1 MAGRI
6 WVDGVEGAGLPGDD
20 PGFTRGW
27 NAFET
32 FRTYGSVPFRL
43 TEHLDRLDASCGQM
57 ELPPQRAEV
66 EAEIRS
72 FLFDDAVYRVT
83 LTGGGRRVLHIFG
96 VDASR
101 IGAPVTSAMFPFS
114 PAGSLPGTVK
124 HGSRAAW
131 MLAARQLGV
140 TEVLFVDDGRILEAN
155 RSNVFAV
162 IGGELWTPPLD
173 GRQLA
178 GITRQA
184 MIEAADQAGL
194 SLREEPLVS
203 DAPFEELYLSS
214 TLKELAPVVLLN
226 GQPGPGAGPVGAAL
240 LRAFRVLVA
249 KETGNIFSGAL
260 FRDVDASQF

>member
-32 FRTYGSVPFRL
+32 FRTYGYEPFRL
-43 TEHLDRLDASCGQM
+43 KEHLDRLDASCDQM
-57 ELPPQRAEV
+57 ELPGQRAQV
-66 EAEIRS
+66 EAEIQS
-72 FLFDDAVYRVT
+72 HMFEDSVYRVT
-83 LTGGGRRVLHIFG
+83 LTGGGRRVLHIFD
-96 VDASR
+96 VDVAR
-101 IGAPVTSAMFPFS
+101 IGAPVTSAMFPFL
-114 PAGSLPGTVK
+114 PVGSLPGTVK

-140 TEVLFVDDGRILEAN
+140 TEVLFVDEGRILEAN

-162 IGGELWTPPLD
+162 INGELWTPPLD

-178 GITRQA
+178 GITREA
-184 MIEAADQAGL
+184 MIEAAARARL
-194 SLREEPLVS
+194 TLREEPVAV

-214 TLKELAPVVLLN
+214 TLKELAPVVQLN
-226 GQPGPGAGPVGAAL
+226 GQPGPGPGPVGAAL
-240 LRAFRVLVA
+240 LRAFRVLVSE
-249 KETGNIFSGAL
+249 ETGCSISGTL
-260 FRDVDASQF
+260 FREEDAH